1 LHTKIFGP
9 GDIADL
15 LMVAKKV
22 NFLQSTQILKKI
34 EISSSLSPFIAYIA
48 ENFAINKGIMRIS
61 RPVEMGSSHPL
72 YPITSRTLF
81 H

>member
-1 LHTKIFGP
+1 
-9 GDIADL
+9 
-15 LMVAKKV
+15 MVAKKV
-22 NFLQSTQILKKI
+22 NFSQSTQILKKI
-34 EISSSLSPFIAYIA
+34 EISSSLSSFIAYIA
-48 ENFAINKGIMRIS
+48 ENFTIKGIMRIS